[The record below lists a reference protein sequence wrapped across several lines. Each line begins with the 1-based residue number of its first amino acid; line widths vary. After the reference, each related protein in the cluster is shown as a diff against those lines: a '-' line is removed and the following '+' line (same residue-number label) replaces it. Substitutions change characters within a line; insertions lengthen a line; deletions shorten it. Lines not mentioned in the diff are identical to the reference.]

1 MPGILPMK
9 LIKCGNSQTRIA
21 QACDRCRSKKIRCD
35 GSRPCCTQCANVG
48 FECTTSD
55 KLSRRA
61 FPRGYTESLE
71 ERVRQ
76 LEGEVRVLK
85 ELLDAKEEQLDMI
98 SRIHSFSPYSPPPS
112 STSSGPYRSGGGV
125 TRASSVVESP
135 SNAGNHD
142 VQDDCF
148 TIQEPAFLVNDGAG
162 RFYLGESS
170 GLPFVD
176 FFKRT
181 LQGTGRLKHD
191 FDIGSF
197 FMNQS
202 SGNTQALQQAPSNAP
217 SRLSS
222 DHLITAFFQ
231 QYHPLFPILHRPS
244 FLKQYEKLISCSEIS
259 TVPSKI
265 LSKYSLV
272 QLYLVFAIAARNSEM
287 HNKAEV
293 KLFDIHWRWF
303 LDAILLDSS
312 LETVQ
317 CLVLAQLY
325 CFVSSDYERLAQYK
339 SLCVAAVLRLGLNR
353 AQRDFTNN
361 AVLTELNK
369 RVFWCV
375 YCLDSFSAAMLGL
388 PRLLKDEDISTEYP
402 SDIDDEYITQDGFLS
417 ALPGDFTKISSSIAL
432 FRCSRVLAKVLDS
445 VYPTTLAHDQSFRR
459 LKELEDELDTWKA
472 ELAPH
477 LRLDFVNG
485 VPATNVVHSRSP
497 LLVLAYHFTRV
508 LIHRPV
514 IRSNEAAINSS
525 PSFLAMAESSKHIIQ
540 IIQLLS
546 ERKLGFSFC
555 LDRNYL
561 LVISGFA
568 ILYGTVHYQQKGS
581 LAKESEILIS
591 RVIHEL
597 ERAGYNKVN
606 DFRKVAE
613 TIVHVEKL
621 VTSDLGTVTASKVI
635 PSPTNTVAAPI
646 SPPDPIRP
654 EGHSFRRKMT
664 LITNSVAVKICPQR
678 KDLSAAP
685 LNGIRRANDQSMAS
699 GLANGPNSI
708 PPRRNS
714 FGVPHNGVGRIQTAH
729 IQPYE
734 STSNLD
740 SLQWAYD
747 GATQAALPIQKQ
759 DRSKTITGDD
769 WTRLLAFVDAT
780 QGANIYG
787 GGDHTYIQNSAVSS
801 APIITGLGSGAD
813 GWGLDCYIANN
824 SYDATDQMKRMHPY
838 SATPPSVSSFSS
850 LNEEGLVSDD
860 GMNLSVGSP
869 LDLADLLVG
878 EDDLRLAVQAVE
890 NDWA

>member
-35 GSRPCCTQCANVG
+35 GIRPCCTQCANVG
-48 FECTTSD
+48 FECKTSD

-76 LEGEVRVLK
+76 LEEEVRVLK
-85 ELLDAKEEQLDMI
+85 ELLDAKEEQLDMV

-112 STSSGPYRSGGGV
+112 STSARSYRSGGGV
-125 TRASSVVESP
+125 FRASSVVEIP
-135 SNAGNHD
+135 SKAGSHD
-142 VQDDCF
+142 DQDDCF
-148 TIQEPAFLVNDGAG
+148 TIQESTFLVNDGAG
-162 RFYLGESS
+162 RFYLGGSS
-170 GLPFVD
+170 GLPFVE
-176 FFKRT
+176 
-181 LQGTGRLKHD
+181 TGRLTHD
-191 FDIGSF
+191 FDISSF

-202 SGNTQALQQAPSNAP
+202 SGNTQALQQAPPNNAP

-222 DHLITAFFQ
+222 DHLITTFFQ

-244 FLKQYEKLISCSEIS
+244 FLKEYEKLISCSEIS

-265 LSKYSLV
+265 LSKHSLV
-272 QLYLVFAIAARNSEM
+272 QLYLVFAIAARNSEVM

-293 KLFDIHWRWF
+293 NLFDIHWRWF
-303 LDAILLDSS
+303 LDAILLESS

-317 CLVLAQLY
+317 CLVLAQLN

-339 SLCVAAVLRLGLNR
+339 SLCVATVLRLGLNR
-353 AQRDFTNN
+353 AQKDFANN
-361 AVLTELNK
+361 AVLTEVSK

-459 LKELEDELDTWKA
+459 LKELEHELDTWKA

-497 LLVLAYHFTRV
+497 LLVLAYHYTRV
-508 LIHRPV
+508 LIHRP
-514 IRSNEAAINSS
+514 AIDSS

-546 ERKLGFSFC
+546 ERKIGFSFC

-561 LVISGFA
+561 LIISGFA
-568 ILYGTVHYQQKGS
+568 ILYGTIHYQQKGS
-581 LAKESEILIS
+581 LAKESEMLIS

-621 VTSDLGTVTASKVI
+621 VTSDLGTVTASKVTH
-635 PSPTNTVAAPI
+635 PPTNTVTAPF
-646 SPPDPIRP
+646 SPPYPIRP
-654 EGHSFRRKMT
+654 EGHNFRKKMT
-664 LITNSVAVKICPQR
+664 LITNSVAIKISPQR
-678 KDLSAAP
+678 KELSTAS

-699 GLANGPNSI
+699 GLENGPNPI

-729 IQPYE
+729 IRPYE

-747 GATQAALPIQKQ
+747 GATLAEPLSIQKQ
-759 DRSKTITGDD
+759 NRPKAIAGDD

-780 QGANIYG
+780 QGTNNYG
-787 GGDHTYIQNSAVSS
+787 GGDHMYIQNSAASS
-801 APIITGLGSGAD
+801 APIITGYGLGAD
-813 GWGLDCYIANN
+813 GWGLDCYVANN
-824 SYDATDQMKRMHPY
+824 SYDATDQMRRRMN
-838 SATPPSVSSFSS
+838 AIPPSVSSFSS
-850 LNEEGLVSDD
+850 LSEEGMISDD
-860 GMNLSVGSP
+860 SVNLSVGSP
-869 LDLADLLVG
+869 LNLTELLVG
-878 EDDLRLAVQAVE
+878 EDDLRSSGEKAVE